1 MAENIHSSAF
11 YTWQP
16 SYGSIGDPNEDLTED
31 KVDDSQEPEEPQFNP
46 PQDALSSSSSI
57 SSQPDITTYSSLD
70 TFIPDVSN
78 NYRTGNI
85 DLLII
90 IELFILNQNEYHLS
104 ICSPYMCLGVFLSL
118 VSGVLFT
125 ANNYVINQLSGTSTL
140 TNYVA
145 SIKITLGKTI
155 ITRLQHKSSAT

>member
-16 SYGSIGDPNEDLTED
+16 SYDSIGDPNEDQTED
-31 KVDDSQEPEEPQFNP
+31 KVDDGQETEEPQFHP
-46 PQDALSSSSSI
+46 SQDALSSSSSI

-90 IELFILNQNEYHLS
+90 IELLYIDIHNTYIS
-104 ICSPYMCLGVFLSL
+104 Y
-118 VSGVLFT
+118 
-125 ANNYVINQLSGTSTL
+125 
-140 TNYVA
+140 
-145 SIKITLGKTI
+145 
-155 ITRLQHKSSAT
+155 

>member
-1 MAENIHSSAF
+1 MYLFMTQISNFISVNLGYVECNEYNVNDYINSNSKFNNLDIAYFHHTIRQKTMAENIHSSAF

-46 PQDALSSSSSI
+46 SQDPLSSSSSI

-78 NYRTGNI
+78 NYRKGNI

-90 IELFILNQNEYHLS
+90 IHN
-104 ICSPYMCLGVFLSL
+104 
-118 VSGVLFT
+118 
-125 ANNYVINQLSGTSTL
+125 
-140 TNYVA
+140 
-145 SIKITLGKTI
+145 
-155 ITRLQHKSSAT
+155 

>member
-16 SYGSIGDPNEDLTED
+16 SYGSIGDPNEDLTEN
-31 KVDDSQEPEEPQFNP
+31 KVDDSLEPEEPKFQP
-46 PQDALSSSSSI
+46 SQDELSSSSSI

-78 NYRTGNI
+78 NYRKGNI

-90 IELFILNQNEYHLS
+90 IELFILNQNEMNILHS
-104 ICSPYMCLGVFLSL
+104 F
-118 VSGVLFT
+118 
-125 ANNYVINQLSGTSTL
+125 
-140 TNYVA
+140 
-145 SIKITLGKTI
+145 
-155 ITRLQHKSSAT
+155 

>member
-46 PQDALSSSSSI
+46 SQDALSSSSSI

-78 NYRTGNI
+78 NYRKGNI
-85 DLLII
+85 DLII
-90 IELFILNQNEYHLS
+90 IELFMLIQNEINILNSLCNYLFSTHVFRCVS
-104 ICSPYMCLGVFLSL
+104 VAGVRCALYSK
-118 VSGVLFT
+118 
-125 ANNYVINQLSGTSTL
+125 QLRHQPALRNLNS
-140 TNYVA
+140 YQ
-145 SIKITLGKTI
+145 
-155 ITRLQHKSSAT
+155 LQ

>member
-46 PQDALSSSSSI
+46 SQDPLSSSSSI

-78 NYRTGNI
+78 NYRKGNI

-90 IELFILNQNEYHLS
+90 IELFILIQNEINILNSSFICLFS
-104 ICSPYMCLGVFLSL
+104 IHTCVKVCFCRWCQVCSSQQTIMSSTSSQEPQ
-118 VSGVLFT
+118 LFPFT
-125 ANNYVINQLSGTSTL
+125 MTL
-140 TNYVA
+140 QA
-145 SIKITLGKTI
+145 
-155 ITRLQHKSSAT
+155 